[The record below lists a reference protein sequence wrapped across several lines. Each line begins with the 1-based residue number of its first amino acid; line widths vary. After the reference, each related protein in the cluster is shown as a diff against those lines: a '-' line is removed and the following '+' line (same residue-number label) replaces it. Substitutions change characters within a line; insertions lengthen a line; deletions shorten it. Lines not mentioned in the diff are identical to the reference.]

1 MLLVTWSLCPGTLC
15 LAGLCPWKSDNE
27 IDGINVTQMVSM
39 MIYFL
44 WLLPVVVPAVDDGV
58 DAAVEHRG
66 ELEPVR
72 QPGALA
78 QTAHYRGLLVKSYP
92 ELECVD

>member
-1 MLLVTWSLCPGTLC
+1 M
-15 LAGLCPWKSDNE
+15 
-27 IDGINVTQMVSM
+27 
-39 MIYFL
+39 
-44 WLLPVVVPAVDDGV
+44 PAVDDGV
-58 DAAVEHRG
+58 DAAVEDRG

>member
-1 MLLVTWSLCPGTLC
+1 
-15 LAGLCPWKSDNE
+15 
-27 IDGINVTQMVSM
+27 MVSM

-58 DAAVEHRG
+58 DAAVEDRG

>member
-1 MLLVTWSLCPGTLC
+1 
-15 LAGLCPWKSDNE
+15 
-27 IDGINVTQMVSM
+27 MVSM

-78 QTAHYRGLLVKSYP
+78 QTVYYRGLLVKSYP